1 MIGKVSF
8 FSKAANSLTDDDV
21 RISKRLYVPYSKLRG
36 FEKGKIGPKDGT
48 SYIGGNYVSTLN
60 LSTTLPQ
67 ILPSFQNT
75 DFSFFIDMGNVW
87 GVDYDSSIDDR
98 SALRASSGLA
108 VDLLTPIGPMNFS
121 FTETLYKA
129 SSDKTE
135 SFRFNI
141 GTSF

>member
-1 MIGKVSF
+1 MENLSF

-36 FEKGKIGPKDGT
+36 FEKGKVGPKDGDD
-48 SYIGGNYVSTLN
+48 YIGGNYVSTLN

-87 GVDYDSSIDDR
+87 GVDYDSSID
-98 SALRASSGLA
+98 
-108 VDLLTPIGPMNFS
+108 
-121 FTETLYKA
+121 
-129 SSDKTE
+129 E
-135 SFRFNI
+135 SNQL
-141 GTSF
+141 

>member
-1 MIGKVSF
+1 MIGKISF

-36 FEKGKIGPKDGT
+36 FEKGKVGPKDSD

-75 DFSFFIDMGNVW
+75 DFFGWSEFFGG
-87 GVDYDSSIDDR
+87 GVISVMIYE
-98 SALRASSGLA
+98 A
-108 VDLLTPIGPMNFS
+108 VGG
-121 FTETLYKA
+121 A
-129 SSDKTE
+129 
-135 SFRFNI
+135 
-141 GTSF
+141 